1 MGRWVGQ
8 QVSLHSPSLL
18 TPAKQRSGYG
28 PRPRR
33 SSYRPRVL
41 QSPAQCGQEVLPHST
56 VVYSLLLHILIWGFI
71 EKSILCELSR
81 EAVRGRGTKSIVRDC
96 PITQLL

>member
-8 QVSLHSPSLL
+8 QVSLHAPSLL

-28 PRPRR
+28 LRPRR
-33 SSYRPRVL
+33 SSHRPHVL
-41 QSPAQCGQEVLPHST
+41 RSPAQCGQEVLPHPT
-56 VVYSLLLHILIWGFI
+56 VVYSLLLPVLIWGFI

-81 EAVRGRGTKSIVRDC
+81 EAVRGRGAKSIVRDR
-96 PITQLL
+96 PISQLL